1 MWNSRESKSWTNDS
15 VDSQGSPQGQSVVL
29 VILPKKSRCIYKQG
43 GIWDTPNLSHIG
55 QWILITIMQYPKA
68 YNCLHLYILHV
79 FDIIYRIWKFKMYHT
94 LYYIFNYV
102 AIYLDLPS
110 KINKLKLRH
119 FFSLHNDVL
128 KSCKTTWAVMSGTV
142 KI

>member
-1 MWNSRESKSWTNDS
+1 MRHSHFVTYRTMNFNYYHA
-15 VDSQGSPQGQSVVL
+15 
-29 VILPKKSRCIYKQG
+29 IPK
-43 GIWDTPNLSHIG
+43 GI
-55 QWILITIMQYPKA
+55 

-110 KINKLKLRH
+110 KKNKLKLRH

-128 KSCKTTWAVMSGTV
+128 KSCKTTWAVMSATIKV
-142 KI
+142 